1 MITSIQTQKTA
12 SHGQAEKKLQNE
24 IVMWF
29 SQTYPYLRGC
39 LFEVNNTV
47 TNINHLSS
55 RRGMGMFY
63 GISDLI
69 LFSNGIFCGIELK
82 SPGSVHSSAKVQRQL
97 DWGYTVRE
105 NGGLYIMSSDITIL
119 KTLIEH
125 VLYKRIEYAK
135 DLCIDPDLSNKT
147 VKF

>member
-1 MITSIQTQKTA
+1 MITSIQAQKTA

-24 IVMWF
+24 LVMWF

-63 GISDLI
+63 GVSDLI
-69 LFSNGIFCGIELK
+69 LFVNGVFCGIELK
-82 SPGSVHSSAKVQRQL
+82 APGSVHSSAKVQRQL
-97 DWGYTVRE
+97 EWGNIIRD
-105 NGGLYIMSSDITIL
+105 NGGIYIISSDVTTL
-119 KTLIEH
+119 KNFIEH
-125 VLYKRIEYAK
+125 IIYKRMDYAT
-135 DLCIDPDLSNKT
+135 DLCIDPYLSGKT
-147 VKF
+147 FKF